1 MSSQMEF
8 AKHKAILKTVLAA
21 TLLAVGLFGEPN
33 LSQAAPVSA
42 KQQAS
47 NIDDSE
53 AMLSKLINAELI
65 NTEKT
70 NTEKT
75 NTDKKS
81 PPEKPKAKP
90 SKGQLQV
97 TVKAGEKLLP
107 VKESLQIERGEV
119 KSLSSTDAVLTIE
132 TIEDK
137 DNFKVIARIK
147 GALCGR
153 VEIAL
158 DQENFSIKGFDSQ
171 TATSTKPDKEPEK
184 GELITTESST
194 SFERAF
200 SLPFK
205 VASDKAQALVS
216 NSSQEI
222 EIILPRLEKS
232 PGEDM

>member
-1 MSSQMEF
+1 MSSQLEF
-8 AKHKAILKTVLAA
+8 EKHKAILKTVLAA
-21 TLLAVGLFGEPN
+21 TLLAVGLFVEQN

-65 NTEKT
+65 

-171 TATSTKPDKEPEK
+171 TATSAKPDKEPEK

>member
-1 MSSQMEF
+1 MKSKFEF
-8 AKHKAILKTVLAA
+8 AKHKILRKWLAA
-21 TLLAVGLFGEPN
+21 PLLTAGLFVLPN
-33 LSQAAPVSA
+33 CSLASDLA
-42 KQQAS
+42 KQKAS

-53 AMLSKLINAELI
+53 AMLSKLINAEMKVPPQNLQS
-65 NTEKT
+65 KPG
-70 NTEKT
+70 
-75 NTDKKS
+75 KK
-81 PPEKPKAKP
+81 
-90 SKGQLQV
+90 QLQV
-97 TVKAGEKLLP
+97 TVKTGEKLLP
-107 VKESLQIERGEV
+107 VKQSPQIEKGEV

-132 TIEDK
+132 TIEEK

-147 GALCGR
+147 GDLCGR

-158 DQENFSIKGFDSQ
+158 DEENFSIKGFDSQ
-171 TATSTKPDKEPEK
+171 TATSAKQDKDPNK

-222 EIILPRLEKS
+222 EIILPRLEKP

>member
-1 MSSQMEF
+1 MKSKFEF
-8 AKHKAILKTVLAA
+8 AKHKAILKAGLPKVLLAA
-21 TLLAVGLFGEPN
+21 GLLVLPN
-33 LSQAAPVSA
+33 CSLASDLA
-42 KQQAS
+42 KPKAS

-53 AMLSKLINAELI
+53 AMLSKLINAEMKAPPQNL
-65 NTEKT
+65 KT
-70 NTEKT
+70 
-75 NTDKKS
+75 
-81 PPEKPKAKP
+81 KPGKR
-90 SKGQLQV
+90 QLQV
-97 TVKAGEKLLP
+97 TVKTGEKLLP
-107 VKESLQIERGEV
+107 VKQSPQIEKGEV

-147 GALCGR
+147 GDLCGR

-158 DQENFSIKGFDSQ
+158 DEENFSIKGFDSQ
-171 TATSTKPDKEPEK
+171 TATSAKQAKDPDK

-222 EIILPRLEKS
+222 EIILPRLEKP

>member
-1 MSSQMEF
+1 MSSQLEF

-21 TLLAVGLFGEPN
+21 TLLAVGLFGVPN
-33 LSQAAPVSA
+33 SSQSAPVSA

-65 NTEKT
+65 NTEK
-70 NTEKT
+70 KA
-75 NTDKKS
+75 

-137 DNFKVIARIK
+137 DNLKVIARIK
-147 GALCGR
+147 GDLCGR
-153 VEIAL
+153 VEITL
-158 DQENFSIKGFDSQ
+158 DQENFSIKGFESQ
-171 TATSTKPDKEPEK
+171 TATSAKSEKEPER

-222 EIILPRLEKS
+222 EIILPRLEKP